1 MKKFKFLVALLLT
14 VFSLSFVACT
24 DGTKQEDPTDQKQ
37 EFTVTFNTNGGS
49 SVASVTVKEGEK
61 ISKPAN
67 PSKTGY
73 TFVAW
78 YKDAAFTTEWKFETD
93 VVTANTTLYAKF
105 DPIPVKQEFTVTFI
119 VDDQTYKTVTV
130 KDGEPCTQPAA
141 PEKTSY
147 TFNGWYKESTLEN
160 RWNFAEEAVTAN
172 TTLYAKFTRNDVTI
186 AEAIALCEEAGYVSE
201 ERYVITA
208 TVESIDHPT
217 YGQMTISDS
226 TGSISVYGSYSA
238 DGETRYGDMDA
249 DQKPYAGDTVVLS
262 CILQNFNG
270 KKEVKSAWILS
281 YTHNEPDIDENDYQT
296 MTVRQARSAQK
307 GTLVRLTGVVAQIT
321 YADGQIPIPSGFYL
335 VDGTD
340 SIYVYDSQVAARVAI
355 GNQVT
360 VLGAKTYWI
369 LESEAASA
377 QKYGYEGCCQIEKA
391 YLKENDNGNHAFDK
405 SWITSKTIKD
415 ILETPLTTN
424 ITTTIYK
431 VNALVSK
438 EVGKGFVNYYFYDL
452 DGTTGSYTYTQCSG
466 EDFAWLDEFDGKI
479 CTVYLSVINAKSS
492 ASGCIYRFLPI
503 LVEDE
508 NYQISAD
515 YIPEFV
521 VKYHA
526 LDQFKTVYTGDPYLE
541 VVTSVSSTL
550 LGFENV
556 SLTYRSSDE
565 GVAYFET
572 ENDKLLMRL
581 KDYGSVTVTV
591 TATYNDKTYSLPI
604 QITYQQPENISS
616 LTVAEAIATALDTE
630 VTVKG
635 IVGPSLVNKVGFYLV
650 DESGIIAVTVSDEV
664 MDGLKLGQEV
674 VIKGN
679 RTVTTKTSGEVTN
692 SGQSYIEVTQLLQN
706 NEGRTN
712 YSTATFIQTTFDAVY
727 ETAIVNEGKNN
738 WDVTDQAYIFE
749 AKLTVVDSAWSTNFY
764 LNGTDGKKI
773 QLYAG
778 NGKTQYG
785 WLMDYA
791 DKTIKVEFALCNWNV
806 ANMKGSLLSIVLPS
820 GEKVVN
826 QLNFTYK
833 R

>member
-130 KDGEPCTQPAA
+130 KDGELCTQPAA

-791 DKTIKVEFALCNWNV
+791 DQTIKVEFALCNWNV
-806 ANMKGSLLSIVLPS
+806 KTMQGTLLSIVLPS

>member
-130 KDGEPCTQPAA
+130 KDGELCTQPAA

-208 TVESIDHPT
+208 TVESIDNPT

-270 KKEVKSAWILS
+270 NKEVKSAWILS

-321 YADGQIPIPSGFYL
+321 YANGQIPSGFYL

-340 SIYVYDSQVAARVAI
+340 SIYVYDSQIAPRVAV

-369 LESEAASA
+369 LESEIASA

-556 SLTYRSSDE
+556 SLTYQSSDE

-572 ENDKLLMRL
+572 ENGKLLMRL
-581 KDYGSVTVTV
+581 KDYGSVTITV

-604 QITYQQPENISS
+604 QITHQQPENIPS

-712 YSTATFIQTTFDAVY
+712 YSTATFIQTTFDSVY
-727 ETAIVNEGKNN
+727 KTAIVNEGKNN

-791 DKTIKVEFALCNWNV
+791 DQTIKVEFALCNWNV
-806 ANMKGSLLSIVLPS
+806 KTMQGTLLSIVLPS

>member
-130 KDGEPCTQPAA
+130 KDGELCTQPAA

-208 TVESIDHPT
+208 TVESIDNPT

-270 KKEVKSAWILS
+270 NKEVKSAWILS
-281 YTHNEPDIDENDYQT
+281 YNEPDIDENDYQT

-321 YADGQIPIPSGFYL
+321 YANGQIPSGFYL

-340 SIYVYDSQVAARVAI
+340 SIYVYDSQIAPRVAV

-369 LESEAASA
+369 LESEIASA

-526 LDQFKTVYTGDPYLE
+526 LDQFKSVYTGDPYLE

-556 SLTYRSSDE
+556 SLTYQSSDE

-572 ENDKLLMRL
+572 ENGKLLMRL

-604 QITYQQPENISS
+604 QITYQQPENIPS

-791 DKTIKVEFALCNWNV
+791 DQTIKVEFALCNWNV
-806 ANMKGSLLSIVLPS
+806 KTMQGTLLSIVLPS

>member
-105 DPIPVKQEFTVTFI
+105 DLIPVKQEFTVTFI

-130 KDGEPCTQPAA
+130 KDGELCTQPAA
-141 PEKTSY
+141 PEKISY

-208 TVESIDHPT
+208 TVESIDNPT

-270 KKEVKSAWILS
+270 NKEVKSAWILS

-340 SIYVYDSQVAARVAI
+340 SIYVYDSQIAPRVAV

-369 LESEAASA
+369 LESEIASA

-556 SLTYRSSDE
+556 SLTYQSSDE
-565 GVAYFET
+565 GVAYFVT

-604 QITYQQPENISS
+604 QITHQQPENIPS

-791 DKTIKVEFALCNWNV
+791 DQTIKVEFALCNWNV
-806 ANMKGSLLSIVLPS
+806 KTMQGTLLSIVLPS

>member
-130 KDGEPCTQPAA
+130 KDGELCTQPAA

-186 AEAIALCEEAGYVSE
+186 AEAIALCEEEGYVSE

-556 SLTYRSSDE
+556 SLTYQSSDE

-572 ENDKLLMRL
+572 ENGKLLMRL
-581 KDYGSVTVTV
+581 KDYGSVTITV

-604 QITYQQPENISS
+604 QITYQQPENIPS
-616 LTVAEAIATALDTE
+616 LTVAEAIATDLDTE

-712 YSTATFIQTTFDAVY
+712 YSTATFIQTTFDSVY
-727 ETAIVNEGKNN
+727 KTAIVNEGKNN

-785 WLMDYA
+785 WLMEYA
-791 DKTIKVEFALCNWNV
+791 DQTIKVEFALCNWNV
-806 ANMKGSLLSIVLPS
+806 KTMQGTLLSIVLPS

>member
-130 KDGEPCTQPAA
+130 KDGELCTQPAA

-186 AEAIALCEEAGYVSE
+186 AEAIALCEEEGYVSE

-526 LDQFKTVYTGDPYLE
+526 LDQFKSVYTGDPYLE

-556 SLTYRSSDE
+556 SLTYQSSDE

-572 ENDKLLMRL
+572 ENGKLLMRL

-604 QITYQQPENISS
+604 QITYQQPENIPS

-679 RTVTTKTSGEVTN
+679 RTVTTKTSEEVTN
-692 SGQSYIEVTQLLQN
+692 EGQSYIEVTQLLQN

-727 ETAIVNEGKNN
+727 ETAQVGGGKNN

-791 DKTIKVEFALCNWNV
+791 DQTIKVEFALCNWNV